1 MIKPPSCYAEWADLL
16 EEFKAGESGEEL
28 LSAMQQGTIEWQSG
42 VAERFAGRLTDAV
55 NTRMNSAS
63 DRFQRDMKRA
73 GGSDSLTVQ
82 AILSLRKE
90 MALLVRAAGI
100 GAIPEKDRAQ
110 YTRLVREQA
119 DKMQSSL
126 EESAKKDR
134 SGKLYSLVRNHRVNA
149 LD

>member
-1 MIKPPSCYAEWADLL
+1 M
-16 EEFKAGESGEEL
+16 
-28 LSAMQQGTIEWQSG
+28 
-42 VAERFAGRLTDAV
+42 
-55 NTRMNSAS
+55 
-63 DRFQRDMKRA
+63 
-73 GGSDSLTVQ
+73 TVQ